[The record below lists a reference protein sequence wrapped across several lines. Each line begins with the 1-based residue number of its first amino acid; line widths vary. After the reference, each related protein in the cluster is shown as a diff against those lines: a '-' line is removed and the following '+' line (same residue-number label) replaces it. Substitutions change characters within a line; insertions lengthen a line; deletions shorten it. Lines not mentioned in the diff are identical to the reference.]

1 MATTEQKIKEF
12 QSKPYEEK
20 LQVSMNILTNLK
32 DRGNEQAQLIYDRVS
47 KMEKIPEYVLEAVYK
62 DFCDSVER
70 IEQEKIQWELHKFDQ
85 AKNYM
90 QKLREK
96 EEQERA
102 EEDCDSLLDWIDD
115 L

>member
-1 MATTEQKIKEF
+1 MATIEQKTKEF
-12 QSKPYEEK
+12 QSKTYEEK

-32 DRGNEQAQLIYDRVS
+32 DRGNEQAQLIYNRVS

>member
-1 MATTEQKIKEF
+1 MATTEQKLKEF

-20 LQVSMNILTNLK
+20 LKIAMNIITNLK
-32 DRGNEQAQLIYDRVS
+32 DRGNEQAQLIYNRVS
-47 KMEKIPEYVLEAVYK
+47 KMEKIPEYVLEAIYK
-62 DFCDSVER
+62 DFCNSVER

-85 AKNYM
+85 AKDYM

-96 EEQERA
+96 EAQEREQEN
-102 EEDCDSLLDWIDD
+102 CDTLLEWLDD